1 VRPSAQ
7 ERPDITVMSAGLK
20 IVDLTVRFGARVVV
34 DEVGL
39 AIGSGEA
46 MGLIGGSGSG
56 KTTSV
61 LAVLGLLPATARVT
75 GSITVAGAEV
85 VGAGERELRRLRGRQ
100 VAFVGQDALAA
111 LHPLVTVG
119 RQLSIP
125 LRRHRGLSGR
135 ALAAAAGALLEQ
147 VELPARTVRAFPAQL
162 SGGQRQRVAIA
173 FAMACRPALL
183 IVDEPTSAL
192 DTTTQASVLDLL
204 RTLPMRGEHRASL
217 LLISH
222 DIAVV
227 SQVCTRLVVVRQ
239 GRVVEQGE
247 TTRMLARPAHP
258 YTRELVAA
266 ARALTTVAGAG

>member
-1 VRPSAQ
+1 MGPGPRDLGVR
-7 ERPDITVMSAGLK
+7 IAG
-20 IVDLTVRFGARVVV
+20 LTVRFGARVVV
-34 DEVGL
+34 DRLDLAVG
-39 AIGSGEA
+39 AGEA
-46 MGLIGGSGSG
+46 VGLIGGSGSG
-56 KTTSV
+56 KTTTA
-61 LAVLGLLPATARVT
+61 LALLGLLPAAARVT

-135 ALAAAAGALLEQ
+135 ALTAAAVALLEQ
-147 VELPARTVRAFPAQL
+147 VELPAGTLRAYPAQL
-162 SGGQRQRVAIA
+162 SGGQRQRVAMV

-183 IVDEPTSAL
+183 IADEPTSAL
-192 DTTTQASVLDLL
+192 DTTTQAGVLGLL
-204 RTLPMRGEHRASL
+204 RTLPTRGGRRTSL

-227 SQVCTRLVVVRQ
+227 SRVCTRLVVVSQ
-239 GRVVEQGE
+239 GRVVERGE
-247 TTRMLARPAHP
+247 THRVLARPAHP

-266 ARALTTVAGAG
+266 ARALATVAGAA

>member
-1 VRPSAQ
+1 
-7 ERPDITVMSAGLK
+7 MSAGLT
-20 IVDLTVRFGARVVV
+20 IADLTVRFGARAVV
-34 DEVGL
+34 DRVGL
-39 AIGSGEA
+39 AVGPGEA

-56 KTTSV
+56 KTTIA
-61 LAVLGLLPATARVT
+61 LAVLGLLPATARIT
-75 GSITVAGAEV
+75 GSITMAGTEV
-85 VGAGERELRRLRGRQ
+85 VGAGERALRRLRGRQ

-135 ALAAAAGALLEQ
+135 ASAAAAIALLDQ
-147 VELPARTVRAFPAQL
+147 VELPARTLRAAPAQL
-162 SGGQRQRVAIA
+162 SGGQRQRAAIA

-192 DTTTQASVLDLL
+192 DTTTQASVLELL

-227 SQVCTRLVVVRQ
+227 SQVCSRLVVVRQ
-239 GRVVEQGE
+239 GQVVEQGE
-247 TTRMLARPAHP
+247 IARMLAGPAHP

-266 ARALTTVAGAG
+266 ARALTAEAGAA